1 MINKIIYKEF
11 QTGAVRADTLVSN
24 AGPATY
30 GILVTL
36 VHVVNVSGPV
46 ICKTELV
53 IVSSLGDGRVAS
65 TVNGGEALR
74 TTMLGQSQHTTDI
87 SSCYRK
93 VCK

>member
-1 MINKIIYKEF
+1 M
-11 QTGAVRADTLVSN
+11 RADTLVSN

-36 VHVVNVSGPV
+36 VHVVNISGPV

-53 IVSSLGDGRVAS
+53 IVSSLGNGRVTL
-65 TVNGGEALR
+65 TVNVGEALR

-87 SSCYRK
+87 SSCYRT

>member
-1 MINKIIYKEF
+1 M
-11 QTGAVRADTLVSN
+11 RADTLVSN

-53 IVSSLGDGRVAS
+53 IVSSLGDGLVAS

-74 TTMLGQSQHTTDI
+74 TTCLARVSTQQTLALVIAKYVNKT
-87 SSCYRK
+87 
-93 VCK
+93 